1 MIIESHLVTAQSE
14 ILTQVYVHIVHSAP
28 NNVDNVLL
36 CDQDISAEGLYQ
48 VRSGERCW
56 STDER
61 SLQLARGGLPPSQ
74 TVLQGWII
82 IS

>member
-1 MIIESHLVTAQSE
+1 MTIESHLVIAYTE
-14 ILTQVYVHIVHSAP
+14 KLTDVYVHIIHSTTI
-28 NNVDNVLL
+28 NVDNVLL
-36 CDQDISAEGLYQ
+36 HDQDISAEGLYQ
-48 VRSGERCW
+48 VWSGECCW
-56 STDER
+56 SADER